1 VSDQL
6 LGALKICLL
15 VLLYLFFARVL
26 WAVWSE
32 VRTAKVQATDSRAAA
47 PARAAAAS
55 RAAAAT
61 AEGTQPTERPVTKG
75 SKRDPR
81 DKREVRPTRGSV
93 TRVVIIEPRS
103 MKGVGY
109 PLGDEITLGRADGC
123 TISLTDDAY
132 LSGLHARVYRQ
143 GTDAFVEDLSSTNG
157 SFLNGTRLS
166 AAAALSKG
174 DRLQIGNTVLEAE

>member
-1 VSDQL
+1 MSDQL
-6 LGALKICLL
+6 LGALKVCLL

-32 VRTAKVQATDSRAAA
+32 VRAAKVQATDSRAAVPTYA
-47 PARAAAAS
+47 PPVGPTIAAGREGTRPTDRPAGKAREKRAVRPAR
-55 RAAAAT
+55 
-61 AEGTQPTERPVTKG
+61 GT
-75 SKRDPR
+75 
-81 DKREVRPTRGSV
+81 V
-93 TRVVIIEPRS
+93 TRLMIIEPRS
-103 MKGVGY
+103 MKGVTY

-123 TISLTDDAY
+123 TISLVDDAF

-143 GTDAFVEDLSSTNG
+143 GTDAFVEDLGSTNG

-166 AAAALSKG
+166 VAAILSKG